1 MIMTENVENLVLEHL
16 KHIRGKLDVLTLDM
30 ADIKSRVSSL
40 EETQGQM
47 LTMLGGLGKRMD
59 RFDERMSRI
68 EKRLDLEHA

>member
-1 MIMTENVENLVLEHL
+1 MTENVENLVLEHL

-40 EETQGQM
+40 EETQGQV
-47 LTMLGGLGKRMD
+47 LSMLGGLGKRMD
-59 RFDERMSRI
+59 RFDDRLSRI

>member
-1 MIMTENVENLVLEHL
+1 MTENVENLVLEHL

-40 EETQGQM
+40 EETQGQV
-47 LTMLGGLGKRMD
+47 LSMLGGLGKRMD
-59 RFDERMSRI
+59 RFDDRFSRI